1 MKQTFVQ
8 KCLAVLM
15 SAIAMVM
22 IPLLVCVPIVAMS
35 GCTQAQI
42 VQVIETLDQQIPQI
56 AQMATGLTLLV
67 APEYAPAIGPAA
79 ALIAADGKLLESL
92 IAGYNPAVPNPSVLQ
107 KINAVWL
114 DIQANLQSI
123 VTAVGVKDAKT
134 AGIVNGFAGL
144 IGLIAQNIVILVN
157 QQPAAIALNLQ
168 TQLPAIYGWHINGMD
183 MIAIEG
189 TPVGQVIKTS
199 VTPKFTARDI
209 AKHWNKLASGQKQA
223 KIPVPKWHHMPFTGS
238 K

>member
-1 MKQTFVQ
+1 MK
-8 KCLAVLM
+8 KYLSGLM
-15 SAIAMVM
+15 SAIALIM
-22 IPLLVCVPIVAMS
+22 IPLLICMPMIGMT

-42 VQVIETLDQQIPQI
+42 VQVIDTLDQQIPQI

-114 DIQANLQSI
+114 DIQTNLQGI

-157 QQPAAIALNLQ
+157 QQPAAVALNLQ
-168 TQLPAIYGWHINGMD
+168 TQLPAVFGWHINGMD

-189 TPVGQVIKTS
+189 TPAGQVIKAS

-209 AKHWNKLASGQKQA
+209 AKHWNRLCSGQAKA
-223 KIPVPKWHHMPFTGS
+223 KIKVPRARVLGVPIPGTGH
-238 K
+238 